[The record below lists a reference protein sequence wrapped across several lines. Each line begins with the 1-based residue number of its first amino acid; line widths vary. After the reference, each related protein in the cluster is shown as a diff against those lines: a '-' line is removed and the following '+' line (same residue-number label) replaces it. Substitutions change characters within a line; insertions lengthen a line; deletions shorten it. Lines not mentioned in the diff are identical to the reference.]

1 MNFNKLSIIFFISL
15 AFTFP
20 LRANDSIPFKSAK
33 QWSIFTAGAT
43 FTTVGAV
50 SNSSFNRFNITQH
63 FKQKHSAFDA
73 IQYAPLAFPW
83 AMKALGVPTRSG
95 WSRMATSQA
104 LSTLLMAGSV
114 SLLKDN
120 TPSLRP
126 DGTDMRSFPSGHSGG
141 SFSAMLALYRWVP
154 KKIGIP
160 AVILAALVALSR
172 LYVGVHYPTD
182 ILAGCLVGL
191 VCSTAAYYLVQMVR
205 EKLEEKKNG

>member
-1 MNFNKLSIIFFISL
+1 MNFNKLSIILFISL

-33 QWSIFTAGAT
+33 QWSIYTAGAT

-50 SNSSFNRFNITQH
+50 SNSSFNRFNKTQH

-114 SLLKDN
+114 SFLKDN
-120 TPSLRP
+120 TSSLRP
-126 DGTDMRSFPSGHSGG
+126 DGTDMSSFPSGHSAWVYLGATMTTYELG
-141 SFSAMLALYRWVP
+141 WKSPWYSFGAYTIASTVAMQRIIDQRHLP
-154 KKIGIP
+154 KDVIAGAGIGI
-160 AVILAALVALSR
+160 
-172 LYVGVHYPTD
+172 
-182 ILAGCLVGL
+182 
-191 VCSTAAYYLVQMVR
+191 
-205 EKLEEKKNG
+205 